1 VLSPMNGQHGPLRS
15 WKARVMVEVYRAGL
29 LAVTRIAP
37 AGGARQSFSA
47 GRQPAT
53 GGPAGR

>member
-1 VLSPMNGQHGPLRS
+1 VLSPVNGQHGPLRS

-37 AGGARQSFSA
+37 AGG
-47 GRQPAT
+47 GHQPSPPT
-53 GGPAGR
+53 GGPVTM